1 MQEKLIDIKFPSKKF
16 NKKLASHDKDSFSA
30 GNLTG
35 AGKSKEVHKQI
46 KHEDVKNLQHHHDV
60 YLSIG
65 KVEEKFTNKIVGSN
79 IEGYIQ
85 YYSIQPFIVGLW
97 TEVDV
102 EYFHQH
108 AKDVVSMLDATGS
121 IASKVNGKM
130 VLCYTIL
137 SADTIKKLKPLPL
150 MEILTN
156 SYDENPLN
164 DV

>member
-1 MQEKLIDIKFPSKKF
+1 MASLDENSF
-16 NKKLASHDKDSFSA
+16 NA

-35 AGKSKEVHKQI
+35 AGKSKEVYKQI
-46 KHEDVKNLQHHHDV
+46 KHEGVKNLQHHHDI
-60 YLSIG
+60 YLSIR
-65 KVEEKFTNKIVGSN
+65 KVEEKFTNEIFGSK

-85 YYSIQPFIVGLW
+85 YYSIQPFIVELL

-102 EYFHQH
+102 EYFHQN

-121 IASKVNGKM
+121 IASNVNGKM
-130 VLCYTIL
+130 VLYYTLL
-137 SADTIKKLKPLPL
+137 STNTIKKLEPLPL
-150 MEILTN
+150 LDILTN